1 MKGSDMQILITG
13 SDGFIGRNL
22 IVELKNQGFKKL
34 LLCTRKTTL
43 ERLKNY
49 TNKCDVVFHLAGI
62 NRPKEEEEY
71 HRGNVDF
78 TRILVDFLK
87 DNPKSPMVLFSS
99 SVQAGKDNAYGKS
112 KRQAEQI
119 LKEYAHERNAF
130 VIIYRLPNVFGK
142 WCRPD
147 YNSVV
152 ATFCHHIAHN
162 EDIKID
168 REEAR
173 ITLAY
178 IDDILHTIIG
188 QLVSSR
194 APGVIYQEIPEQYHL
209 TVGELADIIKKFK
222 NFRNNLEIP
231 DLSNI
236 LEKKLYAT
244 YLSYLPENEFKYPL
258 KVNQDQRGSFTEFL
272 RSKEKGQ
279 ISINV
284 TKPGITKG
292 NHWHHTKT
300 EKFLV
305 VKGKAAIRLRHMISG
320 KIIECSVSDAELEV
334 VDIPVGYTHNITN
347 VGQEDLVTIMWTN
360 EVFDINHPDT
370 YYEEV

>member
-22 IVELKNQGFKKL
+22 IVELQNKGFKKL
-34 LLCTRKTTL
+34 LLCNRETTL

-49 TNKCDVVFHLAGI
+49 TDECDVVFHLAGI

-71 HRGNVDF
+71 HRGNVEF
-78 TRILVDFLK
+78 TRILVDLLK

-99 SVQAGKDNAYGKS
+99 SVQAGEDNAYGKS

-119 LKEYAHERNAF
+119 LKEYAHERNAL

-152 ATFCHHIAHN
+152 ATFCYHITHN

-168 REEAR
+168 RKEAS

-178 IDDILHTIIG
+178 IDDLLHTIIG

-194 APGVIYQEIPEQYHL
+194 ASGVFYQAIPELYHL

-222 NFRNNLEIP
+222 DFRNNLEIP
-231 DLSNI
+231 NLSNI

-258 KVNQDQRGSFTEFL
+258 KMNLDQRGSFTEFL

-292 NHWHHTKT
+292 NHWHHTKV

-305 VKGKAAIRLRHMISG
+305 VKGKALIRLRHMITG
-320 KIIECSVSDAELEV
+320 KMIECSVSEVDLEV

-347 VGQEDLVTIMWTN
+347 VGQEDLVTVMWSN
-360 EVFDINHPDT
+360 EMFDSENPDT

>member
-1 MKGSDMQILITG
+1 MRGSDMQILVTG
-13 SDGFIGRNL
+13 SDGFIGKNL
-22 IVELKNQGFKKL
+22 IVELQNQGFKKL
-34 LLCTRKTTL
+34 LLCNRETTL

-49 TNKCDVVFHLAGI
+49 TNKCDVVIHLAGI
-62 NRPKEEEEY
+62 NRPKEEAEY
-71 HRGNVDF
+71 QNGNVEF
-78 TRILVDFLK
+78 TRLLVDFLK
-87 DNPKSPMVLFSS
+87 DNPKSPMVIFSS
-99 SVQAGKDNAYGKS
+99 SVQAGEENAYGKS

-119 LKEYAHERNAF
+119 LKQYTHERNTSVF
-130 VIIYRLPNVFGK
+130 IYRLPNVFGK
-142 WCRPD
+142 WCKPD

-152 ATFCHHIAHN
+152 STFCHHIAHN

-168 REEAR
+168 REEAS
-173 ITLAY
+173 ITLVY
-178 IDDILHTIIG
+178 IDDILRSIIE
-188 QLVSSR
+188 QLVSRR
-194 APGVIYQEIPEQYHL
+194 ASGIVYQELPELYHL

-222 NFRNNLEIP
+222 DFRNNLEIP
-231 DLSNI
+231 DLSNL

-244 YLSYLPENEFKYPL
+244 YLSYLPENEFKFPL
-258 KVNQDQRGSFTEFL
+258 KMNKDQRGSFTEFL

-305 VKGKAAIRLRHMISG
+305 VKGKALIRLRHMVTG
-320 KIIECSVSDAELEV
+320 KMIECSVSDADFEV
-334 VDIPVGYTHNITN
+334 VDIPVGYAHNITN
-347 VGQEDLVTIMWTN
+347 VGQEDLVTVMWTN
-360 EVFDINHPDT
+360 EMFDSENPDT